1 MKMKH
6 LLGLPLATSQRL
18 ARLRFLVLL
27 MVLLVLMVVIVVM
40 VIVVLGRSVDNPQT
54 RVVGLQRGRAAA
66 VFLHLMVNIGRFMV
80 GVVVAK
86 LSRAL
91 VDDVEG
97 RCLLLVVDCSRL
109 VDRVVVRLSLE
120 VHRALH
126 VLQLGRGR
134 QDGNQQQKRPHFHT
148 SPKDQ
153 ADCKLVN

>member
-1 MKMKH
+1 M
-6 LLGLPLATSQRL
+6 
-18 ARLRFLVLL
+18 
-27 MVLLVLMVVIVVM
+27 LMVVIVVM
-40 VIVVLGRSVDNPQT
+40 VIVGLGRSVDNPQT

-86 LSRAL
+86 LSSRAL
-91 VDDVEG
+91 VDGVEG

-109 VDRVVVRLSLE
+109 VDRVVVRLSFE

-134 QDGNQQQKRPHFHT
+134 HDGNQ
-148 SPKDQ
+148 
-153 ADCKLVN
+153 

>member
-1 MKMKH
+1 MSEFLILCQQQHFLMKMKH

-40 VIVVLGRSVDNPQT
+40 VIVGLGRSVDNPQT

-66 VFLHLMVNIGRFMV
+66 VFLHLVVNIGRFLV

-86 LSRAL
+86 LSSRAL
-91 VDDVEG
+91 VDGVEG

-109 VDRVVVRLSLE
+109 VDRVVVRLSFE

-134 QDGNQQQKRPHFHT
+134 QDGNQ
-148 SPKDQ
+148 
-153 ADCKLVN
+153 

>member
-1 MKMKH
+1 MKH

-27 MVLLVLMVVIVVM
+27 VVLLVLMVVIVVM

-109 VDRVVVRLSLE
+109 VDRVVVRLAFE

-134 QDGNQQQKRPHFHT
+134 QDGNQQQKRPHF
-148 SPKDQ
+148 Q
-153 ADCKLVN
+153 RI

>member
-1 MKMKH
+1 MKH

-54 RVVGLQRGRAAA
+54 SRVVGLQRGRAAA

-97 RCLLLVVDCSRL
+97 RCLLLVVDCSRR
-109 VDRVVVRLSLE
+109 VD
-120 VHRALH
+120 
-126 VLQLGRGR
+126 
-134 QDGNQQQKRPHFHT
+134 
-148 SPKDQ
+148 
-153 ADCKLVN
+153 

>member
-1 MKMKH
+1 M
-6 LLGLPLATSQRL
+6 
-18 ARLRFLVLL
+18 
-27 MVLLVLMVVIVVM
+27 LMVVIVVM

-54 RVVGLQRGRAAA
+54 SRVVGLQRGRAAA

-126 VLQLGRGR
+126 VFQLGRGR

>member
-1 MKMKH
+1 MKH

-27 MVLLVLMVVIVVM
+27 MMLLVLMVVIVVLM
-40 VIVVLGRSVDNPQT
+40 VIVGLGRSVDNPQT

-66 VFLHLMVNIGRFMV
+66 VFLHLVVNRFMV
-80 GVVVAK
+80 SVVVAK
-86 LSRAL
+86 LSSRAL
-91 VDDVEG
+91 VDGVEG

-109 VDRVVVRLSLE
+109 VDRVVVRPSFE

-134 QDGNQQQKRPHFHT
+134 QDGNQ
-148 SPKDQ
+148 
-153 ADCKLVN
+153 

>member
-1 MKMKH
+1 MKH

-54 RVVGLQRGRAAA
+54 SRVVGLQRGRAAA
-66 VFLHLMVNIGRFMV
+66 VFLLLVVNIGRFMV

-134 QDGNQQQKRPHFHT
+134 QDGNQ
-148 SPKDQ
+148 
-153 ADCKLVN
+153 

>member
-1 MKMKH
+1 MSEFLILCQQQHFLMKMKH

-27 MVLLVLMVVIVVM
+27 MMLLVLMVVIVVM
-40 VIVVLGRSVDNPQT
+40 VILGFGRSVDNPQT

-66 VFLHLMVNIGRFMV
+66 VFLHLVVNRFMV

-86 LSRAL
+86 LSSRAL
-91 VDDVEG
+91 VDGVEG

-109 VDRVVVRLSLE
+109 VDRVVVRPSFE

-126 VLQLGRGR
+126 VLQLG
-134 QDGNQQQKRPHFHT
+134 
-148 SPKDQ
+148 
-153 ADCKLVN
+153 

>member
-1 MKMKH
+1 MKH

-27 MVLLVLMVVIVVM
+27 MMLLVLMVVIVVM
-40 VIVVLGRSVDNPQT
+40 VIVGFGRSVDNPQT

-66 VFLHLMVNIGRFMV
+66 VFLHLVVNIGRFLV

-86 LSRAL
+86 LSSRAL
-91 VDDVEG
+91 VDGVEG

-126 VLQLGRGR
+126 VLQLG
-134 QDGNQQQKRPHFHT
+134 
-148 SPKDQ
+148 
-153 ADCKLVN
+153 

>member
-1 MKMKH
+1 MKVKH

-27 MVLLVLMVVIVVM
+27 MVLLVLMVVLLVVIVVM
-40 VIVVLGRSVDNPQT
+40 VIVGLGGSVDNPQT

-66 VFLHLMVNIGRFMV
+66 VFLHLVVNIGSFMV

-86 LSRAL
+86 LSSRAL
-91 VDDVEG
+91 VHGVEG

-109 VDRVVVRLSLE
+109 VDRVLVRLSFE

-134 QDGNQQQKRPHFHT
+134 QDGNQ
-148 SPKDQ
+148 
-153 ADCKLVN
+153 

>member
-1 MKMKH
+1 
-6 LLGLPLATSQRL
+6 
-18 ARLRFLVLL
+18 
-27 MVLLVLMVVIVVM
+27 MVMVVVG
-40 VIVVLGRSVDNPQT
+40 LGRSVDNPQT

-66 VFLHLMVNIGRFMV
+66 VLLHLMVNRFMV

-86 LSRAL
+86 LSSRAL
-91 VDDVEG
+91 VDSVEG

-109 VDRVVVRLSLE
+109 VDRVLVRLSFE

-134 QDGNQQQKRPHFHT
+134 QDGNQKQKRPHFHI

>member
-1 MKMKH
+1 MI
-6 LLGLPLATSQRL
+6 
-18 ARLRFLVLL
+18 
-27 MVLLVLMVVIVVM
+27 VVIVVM
-40 VIVVLGRSVDNPQT
+40 VVVGLGRSVDNPQT

-66 VFLHLMVNIGRFMV
+66 VFLHLMVNRFMV

-91 VDDVEG
+91 VDGVEG

-109 VDRVVVRLSLE
+109 VDRVVVRLSFE

-134 QDGNQQQKRPHFHT
+134 QDGNQ
-148 SPKDQ
+148 
-153 ADCKLVN
+153 

>member
-1 MKMKH
+1 MSEFLILCQQQDFFMKMKH

-27 MVLLVLMVVIVVM
+27 MMLLVLMVVIVVM
-40 VIVVLGRSVDNPQT
+40 VIVGFGRSVDNPQT

-66 VFLHLMVNIGRFMV
+66 VFLHLVVNRFMV
-80 GVVVAK
+80 SVVVAK
-86 LSRAL
+86 LSSRAL
-91 VDDVEG
+91 VDGVEG

-109 VDRVVVRLSLE
+109 VDRVVVRLSFE

-134 QDGNQQQKRPHFHT
+134 QDGNQ
-148 SPKDQ
+148 
-153 ADCKLVN
+153 